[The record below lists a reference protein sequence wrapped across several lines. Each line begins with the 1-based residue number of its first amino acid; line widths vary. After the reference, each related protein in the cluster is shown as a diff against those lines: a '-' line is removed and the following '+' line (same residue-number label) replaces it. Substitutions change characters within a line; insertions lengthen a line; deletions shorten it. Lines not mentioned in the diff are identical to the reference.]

1 MIPAVMPSYARLDI
15 AFERGEGPYL
25 YAADGR
31 RFLDFGAGI
40 AVTVAGHC
48 HPHLVDALTRQ
59 AQRLWHT
66 SNLYRIPEQ
75 TRLAE
80 RLTAASFADTV
91 FFCNSGA
98 EAMEASLKTA
108 RKYQFESGREE
119 RYRFIV
125 FENSFH
131 GRTLA
136 LIAAGGND
144 AHRRGF
150 GPMLDSFDR
159 APYGDLAAVKAAIG
173 PETAG
178 IVVEPVQGEGGIRP
192 ADAGFLRGLRA
203 LADEHE
209 LALIYDEVQCGIGRT
224 GRLFAHEESGAAP
237 DIMAVAKGLGGGF
250 PIGACLVD
258 EEAAV
263 GMVPGTHGSTFGGNP
278 LASAA
283 ANAVLDIVLEDGFLE
298 GVRRRGAALGEALG
312 ALARRYRGVVEEVRG
327 IGFMWGLKCVGPN
340 AELGGKLF
348 EKGLLNVLAADN
360 MVRLLPPLIAGD
372 DHIAEALETLEACC
386 AEIAK

>member
-25 YAADGR
+25 YATDGR

-119 RYRFIV
+119 RYRFVV
-125 FENSFH
+125 FEDSFH

-159 APYGDLAAVKAAIG
+159 APYGDLDAVKAAIG

-203 LADEHE
+203 LADEHA

-224 GRLFAHEESGAAP
+224 GRLFAHEDSGATP

-283 ANAVLDIVLEDGFLE
+283 ANAVLDIVLADGFLE
-298 GVRRRGAALGEALG
+298 GVRRRGAALGTALE
-312 ALARRYRGVVEEVRG
+312 ALARRYRGVIEEVRG
-327 IGFMWGLKCVGPN
+327 IGFMWGIKCVGPN

-372 DHIAEALETLEACC
+372 DHIGEALETLEACC

>member
-1 MIPAVMPSYARLDI
+1 MIPAVMPSYARADI

-25 YAADGR
+25 FASDGR

-59 AQRLWHT
+59 ARSLWHT
-66 SNLYRIPEQ
+66 SNLYQIPGQ

-80 RLTAASFADTV
+80 RLCAASFADTV

-119 RYRFIV
+119 RYRFVV
-125 FENSFH
+125 FEDSFH

-150 GPMLDSFDR
+150 GPMLDAFDR
-159 APYGDLAAVKAAIG
+159 VAYGDLAAVEAAIG

-192 ADAGFLRGLRA
+192 ADPGFLRGLRE
-203 LADEHE
+203 LADAHG

-224 GRLFAHEESGAAP
+224 GHLFAHEAAGAAP

-263 GMVPGTHGSTFGGNP
+263 GMVAGTHGSTFGGNP

-283 ANAVLDIVLEDGFLE
+283 ANAVLDIVLADGFLE
-298 GVRRRGAALGEALG
+298 GVRRRGAALGEALQ
-312 ALARRYRGVVEEVRG
+312 ALARRYQGVIDEVRG
-327 IGFMWGLKCVGPN
+327 LGFMWGIKCVGPN
-340 AELGGKLF
+340 AELGGKMF
-348 EKGLLNVLAADN
+348 DRGLLNVLAADN
-360 MVRLLPPLIAGD
+360 MVRLLPPLIAGEE
-372 DHIAEALETLEACC
+372 HIAEALATVEACC

>member
-1 MIPAVMPSYARLDI
+1 MIPAVMPSYARLDV

-119 RYRFIV
+119 RYRFVV

-372 DHIAEALETLEACC
+372 DHIAEALKTLETCC

>member
-1 MIPAVMPSYARLDI
+1 MIPAVMPNYARSDI
-15 AFERGEGPYL
+15 AFERGDGPYL
-25 YAADGR
+25 HAADGR

-48 HPHLVDALTRQ
+48 HPHLVEALTEQ

-66 SNLYRIPEQ
+66 SNLYRIPGQ

-98 EAMEASLKTA
+98 EAVEASLKTA
-108 RKYQFESGREE
+108 LKYQFESGREE
-119 RYRFIV
+119 RHRFVV
-125 FENSFH
+125 FEGSFH

-136 LIAAGGND
+136 LIAAGDND

-150 GPMLDSFDR
+150 GPLPDSFDR
-159 APYGDLAAVKAAIG
+159 APWGDLDAVEAAVG
-173 PETAG
+173 PRTAG
-178 IVVEPVQGEGGIRP
+178 ILVEPVQGEGGIRP
-192 ADAGFLRGLRA
+192 ADPAFLRGLRA
-203 LADEHE
+203 LADREG

-224 GRLFAHEESGAAP
+224 GYLFAHQASGAAP

-283 ANAVLDIVLEDGFLE
+283 ANAVLDIVLEDGFLD
-298 GVRRRGAALGEALG
+298 GVRRRGAALGAALEG
-312 ALARRYRGVVEEVRG
+312 LAQRYQGVIGEVRG
-327 IGFMWGLKCVGPN
+327 VGFMWGMKCVGAN
-340 AELGGKLF
+340 AELGNLMF
-348 EKGLLNVLAADN
+348 EKGLLSVLAGDN

-372 DHIAEALETLEACC
+372 AHIKEALDILAACC
-386 AEIAK
+386 AEIAR

>member
-1 MIPAVMPSYARLDI
+1 MIPAVMPSYARVDI

-25 YAADGR
+25 YASDGR

-48 HPHLVDALTRQ
+48 HPHLVEALTRQ

-66 SNLYRIPEQ
+66 SNLYHIPEQ

-108 RKYQFESGREE
+108 RKFQFESGRPQ
-119 RYRFIV
+119 RYRFVV
-125 FENSFH
+125 FEDSFH

-136 LIAAGGND
+136 LIAAGAND

-159 APYGDLAAVKAAIG
+159 VAYGDLDAVKAAIG

-192 ADAGFLRGLRA
+192 ADPGFLRGLRG
-203 LADEHE
+203 LADEHD
-209 LALIYDEVQCGIGRT
+209 LALVYDEVQCGIGRT
-224 GRLFAHEESGAAP
+224 GHLFAHEAADAPP

-258 EEAAV
+258 EEAAI
-263 GMVPGTHGSTFGGNP
+263 GMVAGTHGSTFGGNP

-283 ANAVLDIVLEDGFLE
+283 ANAVLDIVLEDGFLD
-298 GVRRRGAALGEALG
+298 GVGRRGAALGEALG
-312 ALARRYRGVVEEVRG
+312 GLARRYQGVIEEVRG
-327 IGFMWGLKCVGPN
+327 VGFMWGMKCVGPN
-340 AELGGKLF
+340 AELGGKMF
-348 EKGLLNVLAADN
+348 DRGLLNVLAADN

-372 DHIAEALETLEACC
+372 DHIAEALETVEACC

>member
-1 MIPAVMPSYARLDI
+1 MIPAVMPSYARVDI
-15 AFERGEGPYL
+15 AFDRGEGPYL
-25 YAADGR
+25 YASDGR

-48 HPHLVDALTRQ
+48 HPHLVEALTRQ

-66 SNLYRIPEQ
+66 SNLYHIPEQ

-108 RKYQFESGREE
+108 RKFQFESGRPQ
-119 RYRFIV
+119 RHRFVV
-125 FENSFH
+125 FEDSFH

-136 LIAAGGND
+136 LIAAGAND

-159 APYGDLAAVKAAIG
+159 VAYGDLDAVKAAIG

-192 ADAGFLRGLRA
+192 ADPGFLRGLRG
-203 LADEHE
+203 LADEHD
-209 LALIYDEVQCGIGRT
+209 LALVYDEVQCGIGRT
-224 GRLFAHEESGAAP
+224 GHLFAHEAADAPP
-237 DIMAVAKGLGGGF
+237 DIMALAKGLGGGF

-258 EEAAV
+258 EEAAI

-283 ANAVLDIVLEDGFLE
+283 ANAVLDIVLADGFLE
-298 GVRRRGAALGEALG
+298 GVRARGEALG
-312 ALARRYRGVVEEVRG
+312 KALEALARRYQGVIEEVRG
-327 IGFMWGLKCVGPN
+327 VGFMWGMKCVGPN
-340 AELGGKLF
+340 AELGGKMF
-348 EKGLLNVLAADN
+348 DRGLLNVLAADN

-372 DHIAEALETLEACC
+372 DHIAEALETVEACC

>member
-25 YAADGR
+25 YATDGR

-48 HPHLVDALTRQ
+48 HPHLVDALTHQ

-119 RYRFIV
+119 RYRFVV
-125 FENSFH
+125 FEDSFH

-159 APYGDLAAVKAAIG
+159 APYGDLDAVKAAIG

-203 LADEHE
+203 LADEHA

-224 GRLFAHEESGAAP
+224 GRLFAHEDSGAAP

-283 ANAVLDIVLEDGFLE
+283 ANAVLDIVLADGFLE
-298 GVRRRGAALGEALG
+298 GVRRRGAALGTALE
-312 ALARRYRGVVEEVRG
+312 ALARRYRGVIEEVRG
-327 IGFMWGLKCVGPN
+327 IGFMWGIKCVGPN

-372 DHIAEALETLEACC
+372 DHIGEALETLEACC

>member
-119 RYRFIV
+119 RYRFVV
-125 FENSFH
+125 FEDSFH

-159 APYGDLAAVKAAIG
+159 APYGDLDAVKAAIG

-203 LADEHE
+203 LADEHA

-224 GRLFAHEESGAAP
+224 GRLFAHEDSGAAP

-283 ANAVLDIVLEDGFLE
+283 ANAVLDIVLADGFLE
-298 GVRRRGAALGEALG
+298 GVRRRGAALGTALE
-312 ALARRYRGVVEEVRG
+312 ALARRYRGVIEEVRG
-327 IGFMWGLKCVGPN
+327 IGFMWGIKCVGPN

-372 DHIAEALETLEACC
+372 DHIGEALETLEACC

>member
-25 YAADGR
+25 YATDGR

-119 RYRFIV
+119 RYRFVV
-125 FENSFH
+125 FEDSFH

-159 APYGDLAAVKAAIG
+159 APYGDLDAVKAAIG

-203 LADEHE
+203 LADEHA

-224 GRLFAHEESGAAP
+224 GRLFAHEDSGAAP

-298 GVRRRGAALGEALG
+298 GVRRRGAALGLALD
-312 ALARRYRGVVEEVRG
+312 ALARRYRGVIEEVRG
-327 IGFMWGLKCVGPN
+327 IGFMWGIKCVGPN

-372 DHIAEALETLEACC
+372 DHIGEALETLEACC

>member
-25 YAADGR
+25 YATDGR

-119 RYRFIV
+119 RYRFVV
-125 FENSFH
+125 FEDSFH

-159 APYGDLAAVKAAIG
+159 APYGDLDAVKAAIG

-203 LADEHE
+203 LADGHA

-224 GRLFAHEESGAAP
+224 GRLFAHEDSGATP

-283 ANAVLDIVLEDGFLE
+283 ANAVLDIVLADGFLE
-298 GVRRRGAALGEALG
+298 GVRRRGAALGTALE
-312 ALARRYRGVVEEVRG
+312 ALARRYRGVIEEVRG
-327 IGFMWGLKCVGPN
+327 IGFMWGIKCVGPN

-372 DHIAEALETLEACC
+372 DHIGEALETLEACC

>member
-1 MIPAVMPSYARLDI
+1 MIPAVMPSYARVDI

-25 YAADGR
+25 YASDGR

-48 HPHLVDALTRQ
+48 HPHLVEALTRQ

-66 SNLYRIPEQ
+66 SNLYHIPEQ

-108 RKYQFESGREE
+108 RKFQFESGRAQ
-119 RYRFIV
+119 RYRFVV
-125 FENSFH
+125 FEDSFH

-136 LIAAGGND
+136 LIAAGAND

-159 APYGDLAAVKAAIG
+159 VAYGDLDAVKAAIG

-192 ADAGFLRGLRA
+192 ADPGFLRGLRG
-203 LADEHE
+203 LADEHD
-209 LALIYDEVQCGIGRT
+209 LALVYDEVQCGIGRT
-224 GRLFAHEESGAAP
+224 GHLFAHEAADAPP

-258 EEAAV
+258 EEAAI
-263 GMVPGTHGSTFGGNP
+263 GMVAGTHGSTFGGNP

-283 ANAVLDIVLEDGFLE
+283 ANAVLDIVLEDGFLD

-312 ALARRYRGVVEEVRG
+312 GLARRYQGVIEEVRG
-327 IGFMWGLKCVGPN
+327 VGFMWGMKCVGPN
-340 AELGGKLF
+340 AELGGKMF
-348 EKGLLNVLAADN
+348 DRGLLNVLAADN

-372 DHIAEALETLEACC
+372 DHIAEALETVEACC

>member
-1 MIPAVMPSYARLDI
+1 MIPAVMPSYARADI

-25 YAADGR
+25 FASDGR

-59 AQRLWHT
+59 ARSLWHT
-66 SNLYRIPEQ
+66 SNLYRIPGQ

-80 RLTAASFADTV
+80 RLCAASFADTV

-119 RYRFIV
+119 RYRFVV
-125 FENSFH
+125 FEDSFH

-150 GPMLDSFDR
+150 GPMLDAFDR
-159 APYGDLAAVKAAIG
+159 VAYGDLAAVEAAIG

-192 ADAGFLRGLRA
+192 ADPGFLRGLRE
-203 LADEHE
+203 LADAHG

-224 GRLFAHEESGAAP
+224 GHLFAHEAADAAP

-283 ANAVLDIVLEDGFLE
+283 ANAVLDIVLADGFLE
-298 GVRRRGAALGEALG
+298 GVRRRGATLGEALQ
-312 ALARRYRGVVEEVRG
+312 ALARRYQGVIDEVRG
-327 IGFMWGLKCVGPN
+327 LGFMWGIKCVGPN
-340 AELGGKLF
+340 AELGGKMF
-348 EKGLLNVLAADN
+348 DRGLLNVLAADN
-360 MVRLLPPLIAGD
+360 MVRLLPPLIAGEE
-372 DHIAEALETLEACC
+372 HIAEALATVEACC

>member
-1 MIPAVMPSYARLDI
+1 MIPAVMPSYGRVDI

-25 YAADGR
+25 FATDGR

-48 HPHLVDALTRQ
+48 HPHLVAALTDQ
-59 AQRLWHT
+59 ARLLWHT
-66 SNLYRIPEQ
+66 SNLYNIPGQ

-108 RKYQFESGREE
+108 RKFQFESGREE
-119 RYRFIV
+119 RYRFVV
-125 FENSFH
+125 FGDSFH

-136 LIAAGGND
+136 LISAGASE

-150 GPMLDSFDR
+150 GPMLDAFDR
-159 APYGDLAAVKAAIG
+159 ASFGDLDSVRAAIG

-192 ADAGFLRGLRA
+192 ADPGFLRGLRA
-203 LADEHE
+203 LADEHD

-224 GRLFAHEESGAAP
+224 GRLFAHQDSGAAP

-258 EEAAV
+258 AEAAV

-298 GVRRRGAALGEALG
+298 GVRRRGAALGEALSG
-312 ALARRYRGVVEEVRG
+312 LARRYQGVIAEVRG
-327 IGFMWGLKCVGPN
+327 VGFMWGMKCAGPN
-340 AELGGKLF
+340 AELGGRMF
-348 EKGLLNVLAADN
+348 DKGLLNVVAGDN
-360 MVRLLPPLIAGD
+360 MVRLLPPLIADD
-372 DHIAEALETLEACC
+372 DHIGEALEIVEACC

>member
-1 MIPAVMPSYARLDI
+1 MIPAVMPSYARVDI

-25 YAADGR
+25 YASDGR

-48 HPHLVDALTRQ
+48 HPHLVEALTRQ

-66 SNLYRIPEQ
+66 SNLYQIPEQ

-108 RKYQFESGREE
+108 RKFQFESGRPQ
-119 RYRFIV
+119 RYRFVV
-125 FENSFH
+125 FEDSFH

-136 LIAAGGND
+136 LIAAGAND

-159 APYGDLAAVKAAIG
+159 VAYGDLDAVKAAIG

-192 ADAGFLRGLRA
+192 ADPGFLRGLRG
-203 LADEHE
+203 LADEHH
-209 LALIYDEVQCGIGRT
+209 LALVYDEVQCGIGRT
-224 GRLFAHEESGAAP
+224 GHLFAHEAADAPP

-258 EEAAV
+258 EEAAI

-283 ANAVLDIVLEDGFLE
+283 ANAVLDIVLEDGFLD

-312 ALARRYRGVVEEVRG
+312 GLARRYQGVIEEVRG
-327 IGFMWGLKCVGPN
+327 VGFMWGMKCVGPN
-340 AELGGKLF
+340 AELGGKMF
-348 EKGLLNVLAADN
+348 DRGLLNVLAADN

-372 DHIAEALETLEACC
+372 DHIAEALETVEACC

>member
-1 MIPAVMPSYARLDI
+1 MIPAVMPSYARADI

-25 YAADGR
+25 FASDGR

-48 HPHLVDALTRQ
+48 HPHLVEALTGQ
-59 AQRLWHT
+59 AGRLWHT
-66 SNLYRIPEQ
+66 SNLYQIPGQ

-80 RLTAASFADTV
+80 RLCAASFADTV

-125 FENSFH
+125 FEGSFH

-150 GPMLDSFDR
+150 GPMLDAFDR
-159 APYGDLAAVKAAIG
+159 APYGDLAAVEAAIG

-178 IVVEPVQGEGGIRP
+178 IVVEPVLGEGGIRP
-192 ADAGFLRGLRA
+192 ADPAFLRGLRE
-203 LADEHE
+203 LADAND

-224 GRLFAHEESGAAP
+224 GHLFAHEAAGAAP

-258 EEAAV
+258 EEAAI
-263 GMVPGTHGSTFGGNP
+263 GMVAGTHGSTFGGNP

-283 ANAVLDIVLEDGFLE
+283 ANAVLDIVLEDGFLD
-298 GVRRRGAALGEALG
+298 GVKERGAALGAALEG
-312 ALARRYRGVVEEVRG
+312 IARRYQGVIEEVRG
-327 IGFMWGLKCVGPN
+327 VGFMWGIKCVGPN
-340 AELGGKLF
+340 AELGGKMF
-348 EKGLLNVLAADN
+348 DRGLLNVLAADN
-360 MVRLLPPLIAGD
+360 MVRLLPPLIAGEA
-372 DHIAEALETLEACC
+372 HIGEALATVEACC

>member
-1 MIPAVMPSYARLDI
+1 MIPAVMPSYGRTDI

-25 YAADGR
+25 FAADGR

-59 AQRLWHT
+59 AGQLWHT
-66 SNLYRIPEQ
+66 SNLYHIPGQ
-75 TRLAE
+75 ARLAE

-108 RKYQFESGREE
+108 RKFQFESGREE
-119 RYRFIV
+119 RYRFVV
-125 FENSFH
+125 FADSFH

-136 LIAAGGND
+136 LIAAGASD

-150 GPMLDSFDR
+150 GPMLDAFDR
-159 APYGDLAAVKAAIG
+159 VAYGDLDAVKAAIG

-192 ADAGFLRGLRA
+192 ADPDFLRGLRS
-203 LADEHE
+203 LADEHA
-209 LALIYDEVQCGIGRT
+209 LALIYDEVQCGVGRT
-224 GRLFAHEESGAAP
+224 GYLFAHEAADAPP

-283 ANAVLDIVLEDGFLE
+283 ANAVLDIVLEDGFLQ
-298 GVRRRGAALGEALG
+298 GVRERGAALGAALRG
-312 ALARRYRGVVEEVRG
+312 LARRYQGVIEEVRG
-327 IGFMWGLKCVGPN
+327 VGFMWGIKCVGPN
-340 AELGGKLF
+340 AELGGKMF
-348 EKGLLNVLAADN
+348 DKGLLNVLAADN
-360 MVRLLPPLIAGD
+360 MVRLLPPLIASE
-372 DHIAEALETLEACC
+372 DHIAEALETVEASC

>member
-25 YAADGR
+25 YATDGR

-119 RYRFIV
+119 RYRFVV
-125 FENSFH
+125 FEDSFH

-159 APYGDLAAVKAAIG
+159 APYGDLDAVKAAIG

-203 LADEHE
+203 LADGHA

-224 GRLFAHEESGAAP
+224 GRLFAHEDSGAAP

-283 ANAVLDIVLEDGFLE
+283 ANAVLDIVLADGFLE
-298 GVRRRGAALGEALG
+298 GVRRRGAALGTALE
-312 ALARRYRGVVEEVRG
+312 ALARRYRGVIEEVRG
-327 IGFMWGLKCVGPN
+327 IGFMWGIKCVGPN

-372 DHIAEALETLEACC
+372 DHIGEALETLEACC

>member
-1 MIPAVMPSYARLDI
+1 MIPAVMPSYARADI

-25 YAADGR
+25 FASDGR

-59 AQRLWHT
+59 ARNLWHT
-66 SNLYRIPEQ
+66 SNLYRIPGQ

-80 RLTAASFADTV
+80 RLTTASFADTV

-119 RYRFIV
+119 RYRFVV
-125 FENSFH
+125 FEDSFH

-136 LIAAGGND
+136 LIAAGGNE

-150 GPMLDSFDR
+150 GPMLDCFDR
-159 APYGDLAAVKAAIG
+159 APFGDLAAVEAAIG

-192 ADAGFLRGLRA
+192 ADPGFLPGLRA
-203 LADEHE
+203 LADEHD

-224 GRLFAHEESGAAP
+224 GHLFAHEASGAAP

-258 EEAAV
+258 EEAAI

-298 GVRRRGAALGEALG
+298 GVRRRGAALGEALQ
-312 ALARRYRGVVEEVRG
+312 ALARRYQEVIEEVRG
-327 IGFMWGLKCVGPN
+327 VGYMWGIKCVGPN
-340 AELGGKLF
+340 AELGGKMF
-348 EKGLLNVLAADN
+348 DKGLLNVLAADN
-360 MVRLLPPLIAGD
+360 MVRLLPPLIAGEE
-372 DHIAEALETLEACC
+372 HIGEALATVEACC

>member
-119 RYRFIV
+119 RYRFVV
-125 FENSFH
+125 FEDSFH

-159 APYGDLAAVKAAIG
+159 APYGDLDAVKAAIG

-203 LADEHE
+203 LADGHA

-224 GRLFAHEESGAAP
+224 GRLFAHEDSGAAP

-283 ANAVLDIVLEDGFLE
+283 ANAVLDIVLADGFLE
-298 GVRRRGAALGEALG
+298 GVRRRGAALGTALE
-312 ALARRYRGVVEEVRG
+312 ALARRYRGVIEEVRG
-327 IGFMWGLKCVGPN
+327 IGFMWGIKCVGPN

-372 DHIAEALETLEACC
+372 DHIGEALETLEACC

>member
-1 MIPAVMPSYARLDI
+1 MIPAVMPSYGRTDI

-25 YAADGR
+25 FAADGR

-48 HPHLVDALTRQ
+48 HPHLVEALTHQARQ
-59 AQRLWHT
+59 LWHT
-66 SNLYRIPEQ
+66 SNLYHIPGQ

-108 RKYQFESGREE
+108 RKFQFESGREE
-119 RYRFIV
+119 RYRFVV
-125 FENSFH
+125 FEDSFH

-136 LIAAGGND
+136 LIAAGASD

-159 APYGDLAAVKAAIG
+159 VAYGDLDAVKAAIG

-192 ADAGFLRGLRA
+192 ADPAFLRGLRM
-203 LADEHE
+203 LADEHD

-224 GRLFAHEESGAAP
+224 GYLFAHEAADAAP

-283 ANAVLDIVLEDGFLE
+283 ANAVLDIVLEDGFLD
-298 GVRRRGAALGEALG
+298 GVRERGAALGAALG
-312 ALARRYRGVVEEVRG
+312 DLARRYQGVIAEVRG
-327 IGFMWGLKCVGPN
+327 VGFMWGMKCVGPN
-340 AELGGKLF
+340 AELGGLMF
-348 EKGLLNVLAADN
+348 DKGLLNVLAADN
-360 MVRLLPPLIAGD
+360 MVRLLPPLIADD
-372 DHIAEALETLEACC
+372 DHIAEALETVETCC

>member
-1 MIPAVMPSYARLDI
+1 MIPAVMPSYGRLDI

-25 YAADGR
+25 YATDGR

-48 HPHLVDALTRQ
+48 HPHLVEALTAQARQ
-59 AQRLWHT
+59 LWHT
-66 SNLYRIPEQ
+66 SNLYQIPGQ

-108 RKYQFESGREE
+108 RKYQFESGREA
-119 RYRFIV
+119 RYRFVV
-125 FENSFH
+125 FGDSFH

-136 LIAAGGND
+136 LISAGASD

-159 APYGDLAAVKAAIG
+159 ADFGDLGTVEAAIG

-192 ADAGFLRGLRA
+192 ADPDFLRGLRA
-203 LADEHE
+203 LADAHD

-224 GRLFAHEESGAAP
+224 GRLFAHEDSGAAP

-258 EEAAV
+258 EEAAI

-298 GVRRRGAALGEALG
+298 GVRQRGAALGEALRG
-312 ALARRYRGVVEEVRG
+312 LARRYQGVISEVRG
-327 IGFMWGLKCVGPN
+327 IGFMWGMKCVGPN
-340 AELGGKLF
+340 AELGGKMF
-348 EKGLLNVLAADN
+348 DRGLLNVVAGDN
-360 MVRLLPPLIAGD
+360 MVRLLPPLIAGE
-372 DHIAEALETLEACC
+372 DHIAEALETVEACC